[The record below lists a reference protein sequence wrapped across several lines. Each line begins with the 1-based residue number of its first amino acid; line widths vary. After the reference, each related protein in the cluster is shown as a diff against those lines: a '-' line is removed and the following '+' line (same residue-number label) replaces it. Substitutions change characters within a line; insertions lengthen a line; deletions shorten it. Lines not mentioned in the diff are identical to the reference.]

1 MYAVEKVSLNII
13 LIDLN
18 GTGSCYKVH
27 DKVNLCGGVGGVYTQ
42 VDPHSRLTFYQ
53 INSLS

>member
-27 DKVNLCGGVGGVYTQ
+27 DKVTVGGVYTQ